1 MNIYCHRIELPTD
14 YQNEVTS
21 VICRKI
27 RPGHEKD
34 YNDLIRRYLTLE
46 RKATGYLGTT
56 IIIPGGSKSPLRYI
70 IRRFADKA
78 AMEKWDNSEE
88 SLRLLKEANDYSTRY
103 YDTSTGLET
112 WFTLPDLKTLSQS
125 PPPRWKMAI
134 VIFFAAYAISSVSRS
149 ILNPFIGQWPILG
162 NAVIYTAIL
171 VTLYL
176 LILHSLLRIV
186 CAEIGYILE
195 MYSLQREY
203 TMNYENAKLKCV
215 CLIQTLWPHLPQ
227 QHL

>member
-1 MNIYCHRIELPTD
+1 MNYVVIDLPTD
-14 YQNEVTS
+14 YQNEVTT

-27 RPGHEKD
+27 KPGHEKD
-34 YNDLIRRYLTLE
+34 YNDWVQRYLTLE
-46 RKATGYLGTT
+46 RKAPGYLGTT
-56 IIIPGGSKSPLRYI
+56 IIVPGGSKSPLWYI

-78 AMEKWDNSEE
+78 AMERWDNSEE

-134 VIFFAAYAISSVSRS
+134 VIFFAAYAISSVSRY
-149 ILNPFIGQWPILG
+149 ILTPLIGQWPLLG

-171 VTLYL
+171 VVSLTYFALP
-176 LILHSLLRIV
+176 IGNRLLRHWLYPRSI
-186 CAEIGYILE
+186 
-195 MYSLQREY
+195 
-203 TMNYENAKLKCV
+203 
-215 CLIQTLWPHLPQ
+215 
-227 QHL
+227 

>member
-1 MNIYCHRIELPTD
+1 MTSRNYFRDILSIKTGSDDYYVVIEELPTD
-14 YQNEVTS
+14 YQNEVTT

-34 YNDLIRRYLTLE
+34 YNDWIRRYLTLE
-46 RKATGYLGTT
+46 RKAPGYLGTT
-56 IIIPGGSKSPLRYI
+56 IIVPGGSKSPLWYI

-78 AMEKWDNSEE
+78 AMERWDNSQE
-88 SLRLLKEANDYSTRY
+88 SLKLLKEANDYSTRH

-134 VIFFAAYAISSVSRS
+134 VIFFAAYAISSVSRY
-149 ILNPFIGQWPILG
+149 ILTPFIGHWPLLG

-171 VTLYL
+171 VVSLTYFALP
-176 LILHSLLRIV
+176 IGNRLLRHWLYPRSV
-186 CAEIGYILE
+186 
-195 MYSLQREY
+195 
-203 TMNYENAKLKCV
+203 
-215 CLIQTLWPHLPQ
+215 
-227 QHL
+227 

>member
-1 MNIYCHRIELPTD
+1 MYVVIELPTD
-14 YQNEVTS
+14 YQNEVTT

-27 RPGHEKD
+27 KPGHEKD
-34 YNDLIRRYLTLE
+34 YNDWVRRYLTLE
-46 RKATGYLGTT
+46 RKAPGYLGTT

-78 AMEKWDNSEE
+78 AMERWDNSEE
-88 SLRLLKEANDYSTRY
+88 SLKLIEEANNYSTRHY
-103 YDTSTGLET
+103 ETSTGLET

-149 ILNPFIGQWPILG
+149 ILNPFIGDWPMLG

-171 VTLYL
+171 VVVLTYFALP
-176 LILHSLLRIV
+176 IVNRLLRRWLYPGSV
-186 CAEIGYILE
+186 
-195 MYSLQREY
+195 
-203 TMNYENAKLKCV
+203 
-215 CLIQTLWPHLPQ
+215 
-227 QHL
+227 